1 MASEETR
8 PSTVWLLLRACRPKQ
23 WTKNAIVLAPLVFAE
38 RALVPRDVLGAL
50 VGFALFC
57 AASSGLYLVNDLCDL
72 EEDRLHPQ
80 KRLRPLASGQLGRGL
95 ATGTAL
101 LLLLVPA
108 GIGVAVASRFGL
120 VLISYVL
127 LIAAYSFGL
136 KSVVILDLF
145 VLATGFV
152 LRAVAGAV
160 IINAEI
166 SDWLLVCT
174 FFLALFLAL
183 CKRRHERVL
192 LGESAHEH
200 RAVLSHYTPYLLDQ
214 MIVAVA
220 AGVML
225 SYTLYT
231 VAPETVAKFGT
242 TNLKFTVPFVL
253 MGVFRYLYLV
263 HRREQG
269 GAPEMVLLTD
279 LPLILIILIWAAVVA
294 LVVYVLPT

>member
-1 MASEETR
+1 MSAEGER
-8 PSTVWLLLRACRPKQ
+8 PSTAWLLLRACRPKQ
-23 WTKNAIVLAPLVFAE
+23 WTKNAVVLAPLVFAE
-38 RALVPRDVLGAL
+38 RALVLQDVLWAL
-50 VGFALFC
+50 AGFALFC
-57 AASSGLYLVNDLCDL
+57 AASSGLYLINDLCDL
-72 EEDRLHPQ
+72 EQDRLHPQ
-80 KRLRPLASGQLGRGL
+80 KQRRPLASGQLRRGL
-95 ATGTAL
+95 ATGTAVVL
-101 LLLLVPA
+101 LLLAA
-108 GIGVAVASRFGL
+108 GSGVALAPRFGL

-127 LIAAYSFGL
+127 LTAAYSFGL

-160 IINAEI
+160 IINVQI

-192 LGESAHEH
+192 LGENAHEH

-214 MIVAVA
+214 MIVAMA

-269 GAPEMVLLTD
+269 GAPEKVLLTD
-279 LPLILIILIWAAVVA
+279 LPLILMILSWALVVA